1 MKITGTLIKNI
12 LFHLHAL
19 DMKWSITNE
28 VCSTDLVITTLYP
41 TSVSEIIVLSN
52 SQLWFSVLN
61 VIANFF
67 TQSTTSN
74 FLIKQ
79 KKKVYSL
86 IGYVWWAN
94 GKARN
99 WITKIENDKHHI
111 IIIVSFS
118 TIWDVKH
125 SAPSKCPGSRQ
136 FCHLK
141 SMILFAATSHW
152 SSPGTPKQ
160 TEGLS
165 PCCLLNFYYDASVDS
180 NHFHKGCRYFPLPSP

>member
-141 SMILFAATSHW
+141 SMILFAAYFTLEF
-152 SSPGTPKQ
+152 PRNPQ
-160 TEGLS
+160 ADRRTESLLS
-165 PCCLLNFYYDASVDS
+165 T
-180 NHFHKGCRYFPLPSP
+180 